1 MKVMRSNANYPLP
14 WPVGSLVEPYSGGGL
29 GWGLFLLSLIFLSV
43 IPALAARQTATFTAE
58 LSTSALQPGQTAV
71 AAVVFTALPGYHVQS
86 HTPLEDSFI
95 KFEVEPDANPAVDY
109 LDPIYPPGEI
119 TDSPALGKQ
128 SVYAGKITVYI
139 PLRVKPGAPLGDTTL
154 SGKITW
160 QACNDQV
167 CFPPEIKQP
176 FSINTKIVSADTP
189 VTPNDPASFAAFD
202 PHIFATAPLE
212 PTTLPSAAASTA
224 TAVDFFGLTFSL
236 GASNI
241 WLALIIALAVGL
253 LFNLMPCVL
262 PVVPLKAIGFF
273 EVSRHNRARC
283 FMLGIVFSLGIIA
296 VFGVLAILI
305 VAFRS
310 TLHFS
315 WGEQF
320 KYGWFIWAI
329 VAILLVMAAGMLGL
343 FEVVL
348 PSKIYELTPS
358 HESAWGNFVF
368 GMLAAVLST
377 PCTAPMFA
385 GLLAW
390 ATAQP
395 LALGVAVVMA
405 VGVGM
410 AVPYLLLSAFPELA
424 RWVPRTGPW
433 SLVLKQMMG
442 FLLIAVAVYFAGGRL
457 ASSKEFFWAVFAV
470 VAVAMLFLVIR
481 AFQLSKSAGPIIAA
495 IISAIAVDAVALALT
510 LRLLGGLDWKPYSQQ
525 AFAAARATGK
535 PVLVEF
541 TANWC
546 GNCLALEASVYHDK
560 KTAAAIH
567 DHGVILLRADLTN
580 ENAPGWPVVN
590 ELNPGGGI
598 PLTAIYP
605 PSSDEPIKL
614 TSLYTTQNLLDAL
627 DRASGAKG

>member
-1 MKVMRSNANYPLP
+1 MKFARETAIA
-14 WPVGSLVEPYSGGGL
+14 GFYSG
-29 GWGLFLLSLIFLSV
+29 LIFPVVL
-43 IPALAARQTATFTAE
+43 ITMLLPALASARQTATYTAK
-58 LSTSALQPGQTAV
+58 LNTSALQPGQTAV
-71 AAVVFTALPGYHVQS
+71 AAVVFDVLPGYHAQS
-86 HTPLEDSFI
+86 HQPLSAYLI
-95 KFEVEPDANPAVDY
+95 KFEISADPNPAIDF
-109 LDPIYPPGEI
+109 LDPIYPPAQI
-119 TDSPALGKQ
+119 VNSPALGQQ
-128 SVYAGKITVYI
+128 SVYTGEVIVYL
-139 PLRVKPGAPLGDTTL
+139 PFRVKPDAVLGDATL

-160 QACNDQV
+160 QACNDEV
-167 CFPPEIKQP
+167 CFQPQFKKP
-176 FSINTKIVSADTP
+176 FSIATKIVSAATP
-189 VTPNDPASFAAFD
+189 IFPTDAAVFSGFD
-202 PHIFATAPLE
+202 PRIFSKGAPV
-212 PTTLPSAAASTA
+212 PSAAPISTA
-224 TAVDFFGLTFSL
+224 TTVDFFGLTFSI

-241 WLALIIALAVGL
+241 SLALTIALAVGV

-262 PVVPLKAIGFF
+262 PVLPLKAIGFF
-273 EVSRHNRARC
+273 EVSRQNRARC
-283 FMLGIVFSLGIIA
+283 FLLGVVFSLGIVA
-296 VFGVLAILI
+296 VFAVLAILI
-305 VAFRS
+305 VALRS

-320 KYGWFIWAI
+320 KYGWFIWTI

-343 FEVVL
+343 FEIVL
-348 PSKIYELTPS
+348 PNKIYELTPS

-390 ATAQP
+390 ASAQP

-410 AVPYLLLSAFPELA
+410 ALPYLLLSAIPELA
-424 RWVPRTGPW
+424 GRVPRTGPW

-457 ASSKEFFWAVFAV
+457 ASSKEFFWAVFSV
-470 VAVAMLFLVIR
+470 VAAAMLFLVVR
-481 AFQLSKSAGPIIAA
+481 TFQLSHNIRPVVASIVSALVVTAA
-495 IISAIAVDAVALALT
+495 ALALT
-510 LRLLGGLDWKPYSQQ
+510 LRLLGGLEWKPYSQQ
-525 AFAAARATGK
+525 AFSQARATGR

-560 KTAAAIH
+560 KTAQAIH
-567 DHGVILLRADLTN
+567 DHSVILLRADLTS

-590 ELNPGGGI
+590 QLNPGGGI
-598 PLTAIYP
+598 PLTAIYSP
-605 PSSDEPIKL
+605 NSDEPIKL

>member
-1 MKVMRSNANYPLP
+1 LP
-14 WPVGSLVEPYSGGGL
+14 T
-29 GWGLFLLSLIFLSV
+29 LSLLILFFTQ
-43 IPALAARQTATFTAE
+43 PARAARQTATYTAE
-58 LSTSALQPGQTAV
+58 LNTTALQPGQTAV
-71 AAVVFTALPGYHVQS
+71 AAVVFTVLPGYHAQS
-86 HTPLEDSFI
+86 HQPLEANLI
-95 KFEVEPDANPAVDY
+95 KFELAADANPAIEF
-109 LDPIYPPGEI
+109 LDPVYPTGDI
-119 TDSPALGKQ
+119 VDSPALGRQ
-128 SVYAGKITVYI
+128 SVYTGKIIIYL
-139 PLRVKPGAPLGDTTL
+139 PLRVKPGATLGNTAIA
-154 SGKITW
+154 GKITW
-160 QACNDQV
+160 QACNEQV
-167 CFPPEIKQP
+167 CFPPQRTQP
-176 FSINTKIVSADTP
+176 FTVATKIVSAATP
-189 VTPNDPASFAAFD
+189 VTPTDAATFAGFD
-202 PHIFATAPLE
+202 PRIFSTGALAPATQ
-212 PTTLPSAAASTA
+212 PSAAAS

-241 WLALIIALAVGL
+241 WLALSVALAVGV

-273 EVSRHNRARC
+273 EVSRQNRARC
-283 FMLGIVFSLGIIA
+283 FMLGVIFSLGIVAI
-296 VFGVLAILI
+296 FGVLAILI
-305 VAFRS
+305 VALRS
-310 TLHFS
+310 SFHFS

-320 KYGWFIWAI
+320 KYGWFIWTI

-348 PSKIYELTPS
+348 PNKIYELTPS

-410 AVPYLLLSAFPELA
+410 ALPYLLLSAIPELA

-433 SLVLKQMMG
+433 SLILKQMMG

-470 VAVAMLFLVIR
+470 VAAAMLFLVVR
-481 AFQLSKSAGPIIAA
+481 TFQLSKSGGAIVAA
-495 IISAIAVDAVALALT
+495 VISAIAVTAVALALT

-525 AFAAARATGK
+525 AFAEARATGN

-560 KTAAAIH
+560 KTVQAIH
-567 DHGVILLRADLTN
+567 NYKVILLRADLTTG
-580 ENAPGWPVVN
+580 NALWPLVDK
-590 ELNPGGGI
+590 LNPGGGI
-598 PLTAIYP
+598 PLTAIYS
-605 PSSDEPIKL
+605 PSSDDPIKL

-627 DRASGAKG
+627 DRASSAKG

>member
-1 MKVMRSNANYPLP
+1 MKFARETAIA
-14 WPVGSLVEPYSGGGL
+14 GFYSG
-29 GWGLFLLSLIFLSV
+29 LIFPVVL
-43 IPALAARQTATFTAE
+43 ITMLLPALASARQTATYTAK
-58 LSTSALQPGQTAV
+58 LNTSALQPGQTAV
-71 AAVVFTALPGYHVQS
+71 AAVVFDVLPGYHAQS
-86 HTPLEDSFI
+86 HQPLSAYLI
-95 KFEVEPDANPAVDY
+95 KFEISADPNPAIDF
-109 LDPIYPPGEI
+109 LDPIYPPAQI
-119 TDSPALGKQ
+119 VNSPALGQQ
-128 SVYAGKITVYI
+128 SVYTGEVIVYL
-139 PLRVKPGAPLGDTTL
+139 PFRVKPDAVLGDATL

-160 QACNDQV
+160 QACNDEV
-167 CFPPEIKQP
+167 CFQPQFKKP
-176 FSINTKIVSADTP
+176 FSIATKIVSAATP
-189 VTPNDPASFAAFD
+189 IFPTDAAVFSGFD
-202 PHIFATAPLE
+202 PRIFSKGAPV
-212 PTTLPSAAASTA
+212 PAAAPISTA
-224 TAVDFFGLTFSL
+224 TTVDFFGLTFSI

-241 WLALIIALAVGL
+241 SLALTIALAVGV

-262 PVVPLKAIGFF
+262 PVLPLKAIGFF
-273 EVSRHNRARC
+273 EVSRQNRARC
-283 FMLGIVFSLGIIA
+283 FLLGVVFSLGIVA
-296 VFGVLAILI
+296 VFAVLAILI
-305 VAFRS
+305 VALRS

-320 KYGWFIWAI
+320 KYGWFIWTI

-343 FEVVL
+343 FEIVL
-348 PSKIYELTPS
+348 PNKIYELTPS

-390 ATAQP
+390 ASAQP

-410 AVPYLLLSAFPELA
+410 ALPYLLLSAIPELA
-424 RWVPRTGPW
+424 GRVPRTGPW

-457 ASSKEFFWAVFAV
+457 ASSKEFFWAVFSV
-470 VAVAMLFLVIR
+470 VAAAMLFLVVR
-481 AFQLSKSAGPIIAA
+481 TFQLSHNIRPVVASIVSALVVTAA
-495 IISAIAVDAVALALT
+495 ALALT
-510 LRLLGGLDWKPYSQQ
+510 LRLLGGLEWKPYSQQ
-525 AFAAARATGK
+525 AFSQARATGR

-560 KTAAAIH
+560 KTAQAIH
-567 DHGVILLRADLTN
+567 DHSVILLRADLTS

-590 ELNPGGGI
+590 QLNPGGGI
-598 PLTAIYP
+598 PLTAIYSP
-605 PSSDEPIKL
+605 NSDEPIKL